1 MMDLIPDHLRL
12 FIMIGGLLLLLL
24 LVASLAQ
31 KYEQYMAA
39 KRLAVRR
46 LMVGVQQ
53 IEEALEKSRGG
64 GLPSGVGKLLR
75 NELLARYITI
85 RQIFPRQPHISQLI
99 VQAEERARKE
109 PEGSTSVNSTAIT
122 SVDSLNCYV
131 IGLNEIYGLLDS
143 RTFGRKLAVSERAA
157 LQLKL
162 IDFQLTAASRYYT
175 KVALDYAQTG
185 EWPNAVRAARALD
198 SFIMS
203 RPRSSALAM
212 QLRNEAR
219 ELLLA
224 MGGQRLPGE
233 HPVGA
238 GHSQDA

>member
-1 MMDLIPDHLRL
+1 MLDLIPDHLRL
-12 FIMIGGLLLLLL
+12 FAVIGGLLLLLL
-24 LVASLAQ
+24 LVGSLAQ

-39 KRLAVRR
+39 KRLAVQR

-85 RQIFPRQPHISQLI
+85 RQVFPRKPHISQQV
-99 VQAEERARKE
+99 VQAEERARTE
-109 PEGSTSVNSTAIT
+109 PEGSTSVNSAAIT
-122 SVDSLNCYV
+122 SVDSLNRYV

-143 RTFGRKLAVSERAA
+143 QTFGRKLAVSERAA

-175 KVALDYAQTG
+175 KIALDYAQTG
-185 EWPNAVRAARALD
+185 EWQNAARAARALD
-198 SFIMS
+198 SFLLT
-203 RPRSSALAM
+203 RPRSSALAS
-212 QLRNEAR
+212 QLRNESR
-219 ELLLA
+219 ELLQA
-224 MGGQRLPGE
+224 MHDQRLPNE
-233 HPVGA
+233 QPAEA
-238 GHSQDA
+238 GR